1 MSSFS
6 IERQLEEIQTKLQG
20 LDKISTRLDDFIE
33 KTDNRFEAYEYT
45 IRNIQVMC
53 YCRFE

>member
-45 IRNIQVMC
+45 IRNRQVMC